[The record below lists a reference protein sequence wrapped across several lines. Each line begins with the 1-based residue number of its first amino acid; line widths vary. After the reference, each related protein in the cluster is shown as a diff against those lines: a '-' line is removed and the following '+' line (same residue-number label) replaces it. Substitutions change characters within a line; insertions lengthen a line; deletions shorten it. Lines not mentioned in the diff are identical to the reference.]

1 MIDITNRLKAIRGLN
16 PVAEKDRSQLDITSL
31 NKGGYIDLNGETWK
45 VINKSMYLDVKWNN
59 FKRRKNDY
67 WITELELFSLNTGES
82 TYIEWEIDD
91 NLEIC
96 QTDAMI
102 KLRDIQYNG
111 KNINR
116 KDLEYIAD
124 EEEGEVSVDGTTYAY
139 SEDDTWAGLFYK
151 DTTEKEGIPMRAYE
165 FEANNGK
172 CLTVETWHED
182 NDDRPEREAFLSHP
196 IKSQS
201 IVVLQIEGT

>member
-1 MIDITNRLKAIRGLN
+1 MIDITDRLKAIRGLN
-16 PVAEKDRSQLDITSL
+16 PVAEKDRAELEITSL
-31 NKGGYIDLNGETWK
+31 KKGGYIDLNGQTWK
-45 VINKSMYLDVKWNN
+45 VINKFMYLDVKWKN

-67 WITELELFSLNTGES
+67 WVTEFELFSLNTGES
-82 TYIEWEIDD
+82 IYIEWEIDD

-102 KLRDIQYNG
+102 KLRDIKYNG

-124 EEEGEVSVDGTTYAY
+124 EEEGEVSVNGTTYAY
-139 SEDDTWAGLFYK
+139 SEDNTWAGLFYK

-165 FEANNGK
+165 FEANSGK
-172 CLTVETWHED
+172 NLTVETWHED
-182 NDDRPEREAFLSHP
+182 DDDRPEREAFLSHP

-201 IVVLQIEGT
+201 IVVLQIEDT